1 MSSERATSRRR
12 LLVTGGAVAGVT
24 ALSGCGDGSYSGS
37 SLTTTEE
44 TDSPTEESPKQGNA
58 LARVD
63 EVPVGGALITEGP
76 DNEQI
81 ALAQPS
87 EGEFTAHS
95 AVCTHMGCTVR
106 ADGERLRCPCH
117 NSVFE
122 SSSGE
127 VVSGPARTALPGIAV
142 HVEGERI
149 ISGEG

>member
-12 LLVTGGAVAGVT
+12 FLITGGAVAGAT

-44 TDSPTEESPKQGNA
+44 AGSSTGESPKQDSA

-76 DNEQI
+76 ENEQI

-87 EGEFTAHS
+87 AGEFTAHS

-106 ADGERLRCPCH
+106 ADGDQLRCPCH

-122 SSSGE
+122 SATGE

-149 ISGEG
+149 VTGED